1 MEPPKVFASYS
12 HDSDDH
18 KQWVLKLCTK
28 LVENGVDVMLDQ
40 WDIRLGTDQALFMEK
55 LGAADRVLVICTDSL
70 LLRNSALPELWMRL
84 NVTQEQME
92 THGVIGFTVVEFG

>member
-40 WDIRLGTDQALFMEK
+40 WDIRLGTDHWNAL
-55 LGAADRVLVICTDSL
+55 V
-70 LLRNSALPELWMRL
+70 
-84 NVTQEQME
+84 
-92 THGVIGFTVVEFG
+92 